1 MTRKHMVP
9 VCAAVLAALLLA
21 GCGISSE
28 SAVDN
33 STPEGLQTFGV
44 MLDPS
49 AQPSMSQE
57 VNPAAT
63 NSDGTTIGQPGQSDE
78 GESGTPS
85 PTASAGATG
94 NGGVGA
100 NTPKPTGTG
109 GTSTTAQPSAQPSAS
124 ASPTIAPP
132 SPASTATYD
141 DVSRFVGSSLSS
153 LVEAEG
159 YPVRSDYE
167 YVDEEDPS
175 QGEIGTLYFA
185 DGFTVTTRRDD
196 SGETI
201 TAITGSGPSE
211 VTAD

>member
-1 MTRKHMVP
+1 MTHKRIVP
-9 VCAAVLAALLLA
+9 VCAVVLAALLLA

-63 NSDGTTIGQPGQSDE
+63 NSDGTTVGQPGQSDE
-78 GESGTPS
+78 GENGTPS
-85 PTASAGATG
+85 PAVSADTTETG
-94 NGGVGA
+94 GSGTS
-100 NTPKPTGTG
+100 TPKPTSVG
-109 GTSTTAQPSAQPSAS
+109 GTSATAQPSAQPSAS
-124 ASPTIAPP
+124 ASPTISPP
-132 SPASTATYD
+132 APASTATYD

-153 LVEAEG
+153 LVEEEG